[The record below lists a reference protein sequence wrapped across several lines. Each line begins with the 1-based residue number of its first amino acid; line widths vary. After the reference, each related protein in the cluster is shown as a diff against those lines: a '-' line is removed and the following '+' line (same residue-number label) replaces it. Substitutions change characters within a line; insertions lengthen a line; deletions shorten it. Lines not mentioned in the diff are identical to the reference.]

1 MYANIG
7 GWCNLIFS
15 TLVLPQTRAHL
26 CWKRNDAPMK
36 TDDSEASCQVHE
48 YTGREERQ
56 TKRYRGLKWVLWMFG
71 VYIFKHYPHCS
82 FVPDSHLASSQDCA
96 TCQGLPWA
104 TDRALCGWDWIL
116 WRISGI
122 WEDKQTATV
131 YFLVCCRTS
140 ICLYRS
146 SSLLYL
152 LESWRGQGQQG
163 ENQQSEGILS
173 SSQCLCG
180 FYSALFQKG
189 SKIAV
194 SCSCYDV
201 KGRIFKV
208 G

>member
-1 MYANIG
+1 M
-7 GWCNLIFS
+7 CL
-15 TLVLPQTRAHL
+15 
-26 CWKRNDAPMK
+26 WKQMIARHHVKCM
-36 TDDSEASCQVHE
+36 
-48 YTGREERQ
+48 RQ
-56 TKRYRGLKWVLWMFG
+56 TKRYCGLECVLWMFG
-71 VYIFKHYPHCS
+71 VYIFKHYPRCS

-163 ENQQSEGILS
+163 ENQKSEGILS

-180 FYSALFQKG
+180 FYSALFQRGAK
-189 SKIAV
+189 KLFF
-194 SCSCYDV
+194 CSCYDS
-201 KGRIFKV
+201 KGRIFAV
-208 G
+208 SFVSNEPDL